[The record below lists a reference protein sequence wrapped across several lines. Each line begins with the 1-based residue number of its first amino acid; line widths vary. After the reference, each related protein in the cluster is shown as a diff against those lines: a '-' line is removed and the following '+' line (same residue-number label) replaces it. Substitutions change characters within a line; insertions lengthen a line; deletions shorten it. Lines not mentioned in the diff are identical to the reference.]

1 MAKCPLTADS
11 LREQRQEIRIELQA
25 GEKRFEGRLQS
36 LAPDTRHAALPH
48 APVLRVLFPELPGR
62 EARGQRLAALA
73 APRECERLAEAIGQ
87 GGPLQALVARL
98 QERQALAEGLGRQL
112 AAKALQAPTI
122 DRRGL
127 ERRIRAKLQDWRGL
141 LERNV
146 AEGRAALRALL
157 IGPIRFTPV
166 REERRRG
173 YRFELTIA
181 LDRLLA
187 GVIELPTKM
196 ASPRGIDGR
205 WNVPTKVASPEGPA
219 AFHIEDGRLFGLVDR
234 RAS

>member
-112 AAKALQAPTI
+112 AAKSPTGADDRSSRAGAPHPSEASRLARTAGAQ
-122 DRRGL
+122 RRG
-127 ERRIRAKLQDWRGL
+127 RPGSAQSAPHRADSLHACAR
-141 LERNV
+141 
-146 AEGRAALRALL
+146 RAAPRLSLRADDCA
-157 IGPIRFTPV
+157 GS
-166 REERRRG
+166 
-173 YRFELTIA
+173 IA
-181 LDRLLA
+181 
-187 GVIELPTKM
+187 
-196 ASPRGIDGR
+196 GR
-205 WNVPTKVASPEGPA
+205 S
-219 AFHIEDGRLFGLVDR
+219 D
-234 RAS
+234 

>member
-1 MAKCPLTADS
+1 MHRYYAYFFPSFPVEKLAVSGWPHLPHRVNASGWPKPSARAGRYKPLWLGYKSGRRWPKGWGAS
-11 LREQRQEIRIELQA
+11 LRR
-25 GEKRFEGRLQS
+25 
-36 LAPDTRHAALPH
+36 
-48 APVLRVLFPELPGR
+48 
-62 EARGQRLAALA
+62 
-73 APRECERLAEAIGQ
+73 
-87 GGPLQALVARL
+87 
-98 QERQALAEGLGRQL
+98 
-112 AAKALQAPTI
+112 KALQAPTI

-181 LDRLLA
+181 LDGLLA

-205 WNVPTKVASPEGPA
+205 WHVPTKVASPAGFTPSSVSRA
-219 AFHIEDGRLFGLVDR
+219 A
-234 RAS
+234 